1 MHMEEDANDCV
12 AAPIAPVATG
22 DNFADASLS
31 KHTPIDQYE
40 HAPMSPPQK
49 NG

>member
-1 MHMEEDANDCV
+1 MEEDANDCV

-22 DNFADASLS
+22 DNFVGASLS
-31 KHTPIDQYE
+31 KHNPISQFA